1 MSRRFAI
8 VALAGVIAAA
18 AGCGREP
25 SPPPPPPV
33 AAEPSP
39 PPALGSSLAPDRRA
53 AAEALIV
60 RFECLRCHPGPRLA
74 VVAFEQH
81 CVDCHRSL
89 RDGTDLLEAP
99 AADVAR
105 WRANVKSLLVVPS
118 LSSVG
123 ARLRRDWVAGLLLR
137 PVDARPHLLATMP
150 RLALTAADAALLAEY
165 LVPEEQA
172 ALDLAGADA
181 ARGRT
186 LFGARGCAAC
196 HAMTGVEPAAAP
208 PLAPD
213 ATLAAA
219 DARTLAPDLGLAAD
233 RLQRGRI
240 VDWLRAPQRLVPGTL
255 MPDLG
260 LDARDARDLAAFLLS
275 TPPPR
280 RPPPAAVTRL
290 PLLERSVE
298 FAEVAERV
306 FRKVCWH
313 CHSAPFYAAGDG
325 GPGNTGG
332 FGFAPRGL
340 DLSTHSGVMSGS
352 IGDDGRR
359 RGIFAP
365 TADGTPKLVAHLV
378 ARRLEEQGG
387 ELPGVRGMPL
397 GLPAMSL
404 EDIQLVETWI
414 EQGRAE

>member
-1 MSRRFAI
+1 MSRGFAI
-8 VALAGVIAAA
+8 VALASVACGRDARPPAAA
-18 AGCGREP
+18 EP
-25 SPPPPPPV
+25 TPPPP
-33 AAEPSP
+33 
-39 PPALGSSLAPDRRA
+39 LGASLAPDRRA
-53 AAEALIV
+53 AAEALIE
-60 RFECLRCHPGPRLA
+60 RFECLRCHPGPDLA
-74 VVAFEQH
+74 AVPFEKH
-81 CVDCHRSL
+81 CVDCHRAL
-89 RDGTDLLEAP
+89 RNGTDLLEAP
-99 AADVAR
+99 AADLAR
-105 WRANVKSLLVVPS
+105 WRANVKSLLVVPP
-118 LSSVG
+118 LTAVG
-123 ARLRRDWVAGLLLR
+123 ARLRRDWIAGFLLR
-137 PVDARPHLLATMP
+137 PVDARPHLLASMP

-165 LVPEEQA
+165 LVPEEKPV
-172 ALDLAGADA
+172 LDLAGTDA
-181 ARGRT
+181 ARGRA
-186 LFGARGCAAC
+186 LFGSTGCGVC
-196 HAMTGVEPAAAP
+196 HAMTGIGPVAAI
-208 PLAPD
+208 D
-213 ATLAAA
+213 G
-219 DARTLAPDLGLAAD
+219 DGRTLAPDLGLAAA
-233 RLQRGRI
+233 RLQPGRI
-240 VDWLRAPQRLVPGTL
+240 VDWLRSPQRLDPHTL

-260 LDARDARDLAAFLLS
+260 LDERDARDLAAFVLS

-280 RPPPAAVTRL
+280 RPPPAPVTRL

-340 DLSTHSGVMSGS
+340 DLSTHAGVMSGS